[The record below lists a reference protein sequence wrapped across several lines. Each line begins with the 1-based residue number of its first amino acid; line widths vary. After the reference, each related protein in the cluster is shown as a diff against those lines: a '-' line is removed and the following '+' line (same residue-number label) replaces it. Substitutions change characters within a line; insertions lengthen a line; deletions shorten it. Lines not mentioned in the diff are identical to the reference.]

1 MAVRTS
7 VTVPEFALNILAQ
20 SRIEENRLFLP
31 KQLSPAD
38 YKKVNSVIET
48 MGGRWSRRE
57 QAHVFPN
64 DDPAEIIAATMAT
77 GKTPNTDRKV
87 LEAFFATPEGLARHV
102 TAGAH
107 SGLAALEAGA
117 HVLEPS
123 AGDGALVRAILEAN
137 PDVHV
142 TAVEPDHERAAAIG
156 RDPRVTVVVSSFE
169 QFAATASRQF
179 AVVVMNPPF
188 ALPGRPTAWMDHL
201 YAAWDLLIDG
211 GQLLAIAPGNYT
223 FRTDRKYRAMR
234 ELITAHGDYEELSS
248 NSFAA
253 SGTQVD
259 SVFLRARRPTA
270 YLPTRAASER
280 VAS

>member
-1 MAVRTS
+1 M
-7 VTVPEFALNILAQ
+7 PEFALNILAE
-20 SRIEENRLFLP
+20 SRIVENRLFLP
-31 KQLSPAD
+31 EQLSTGD
-38 YKKVNSVIET
+38 YKKVNRIIEA

-57 QAHVFPN
+57 RAHVFPD
-64 DDPAEIIAATMAT
+64 DDPAEIIAAARAS
-77 GKTPNTDRKV
+77 GKIPNTDRKV

-102 TAGAH
+102 TSGGHSDIAG
-107 SGLAALEAGA
+107 LDAGA

-201 YAAWDLLIDG
+201 DAAWDLLIDG

-234 ELITAHGDYEELSS
+234 ELITAHGDYEELPS
-248 NSFAA
+248 NAFAT

-259 SVFLRARRPTA
+259 SVFLHARRPTA
-270 YLPTRAASER
+270 YQQPRAAPER
-280 VAS
+280 VAP